1 MTEWI
6 KKKTKKTDDK
16 KFYGYTGPVKPS
28 SFIQKKSN
36 KSYAKTEIVR
46 QKDYTSP
53 YLQRKVKD
61 KKDKKKGD

>member
-16 KFYGYTGPVKPS
+16 KFYAYTGPVKPS
-28 SFIQKKSN
+28 GFIQKKSN

-46 QKDYTSP
+46 QKDYTNP
-53 YLQRKVKD
+53 YLKRKVKD